1 MSNSILS
8 LLTAGLSYPQNIY
21 LNQLTTPF
29 KAYVGGYGS
38 GKTFVG
44 CLDLLNFASI
54 HPGVTMAYFGP
65 TYGTIRDVF
74 YPTIEEAGKL
84 LGFTCDIKTANREV
98 HLYRGSYFYGT
109 IICRS
114 MDNPDSIIGFKFD
127 RAFIDEMDTLSTIE
141 KQQKAWNKII
151 ARRRGSIDFQVSIG
165 VTTTPEGFK
174 HTYNLFSDN
183 PTKSY
188 SMVQASSY
196 ENQKY
201 LPGDYISTLM
211 ETYSPELVNAYVN
224 GLFVNLTAGTV
235 YNMFDRSLNHSAI
248 IQNPGEYLHIGMDF
262 NVTNMSAVVHVVRD
276 GDPVAVDELS
286 GIYDTPA
293 MIRTLKERYPEHPI
307 SIYPDAT
314 GKNRES
320 VDASTSDI
328 TELEG
333 AGYHCVYNGLNP
345 RIKDRTASMNRMF
358 LSAKGE
364 RRYKVN
370 IVRCPGYT
378 KDLEQQSYDKSGM
391 PDKSGNNDHRPDAGG
406 YFICNEFPINRPE
419 TIIGYQLPV

>member
-1 MSNSILS
+1 MGKSVLS
-8 LLTAGLSYPQNIY
+8 LLTNKLSYPQNVY
-21 LNQLTTPF
+21 LNQFTTPF

-44 CLDLLNFASI
+44 CLDLLNFASV
-54 HPGVTMAYFGP
+54 HPGVMMAYFGP

-74 YPTIEEAGKL
+74 YPTIQKAGKL

-98 HLYRGSYFYGT
+98 HLYRDKYFYGT

-114 MDNPDSIIGFKFD
+114 MDNPDSIIGFQFA
-127 RAFIDEMDTLSTIE
+127 RAFVDEMDTLPTID
-141 KQQKAWNKII
+141 KQRRAWNKII
-151 ARRRGSIDFQVSIG
+151 ARRRGSIEYQVIVG
-165 VTTTPEGFK
+165 LTTTPEGFK
-174 HTYNLFSDN
+174 HSYNLFADS
-183 PTKSY
+183 PSKSY
-188 SMVQASSY
+188 SMVQSSSY

-201 LPGDYISTLM
+201 LPIDYIPTLL

-224 GLFVNLTAGTV
+224 GLFVNLASGTV
-235 YNMFDRSLNHSAI
+235 YNMFDRVLNHSPI
-248 IQNPGEYLHIGMDF
+248 VQNVGEYLHIGMDF
-262 NVTNMSAVVHVVRD
+262 NVTNMSAIVHVIRN
-276 GDPVAVDELS
+276 GNPTAVDELD

-293 MIRTLKERYPEHPI
+293 MITVLKERYVDHPI

-314 GKNRES
+314 GTNRES

-328 TELEG
+328 AELENV
-333 AGYHCVYNGLNP
+333 GYHCVYNGLNP

-358 LSAKGE
+358 LNATGK

-370 IVRCPGYT
+370 TIRCPGYT
-378 KDLEQQSYDKSGM
+378 RDLEQQSFDKSGM
-391 PDKSGNNDHRPDAGG
+391 PDKSSNNDHKPDCGG
-406 YFICNEFPINRPE
+406 YFICSEYPINRPE

>member
-1 MSNSILS
+1 MSGSILS
-8 LLTAGLSYPQNIY
+8 DLSIALSYPQNVY
-21 LNQLTTPF
+21 LNRLATPF

-44 CLDLLNFASI
+44 CLDLLNFASV

-74 YPTIEEAGKL
+74 YPTIEEAAKL

-98 HLYRGSYFYGT
+98 HLYRDEYFYGT

-114 MDNPDSIIGFKFD
+114 MDNPDSIIGFKFS
-127 RAFIDEMDTLSTIE
+127 RAFIDELDTLSTVE
-141 KQQKAWNKII
+141 KQEKAWNKII
-151 ARRRGSIDFQVSIG
+151 ARRRGSIDHQVSVG

-174 HTYNLFSDN
+174 HTYDLFADE

-201 LPGDYISTLM
+201 LPPDYISTLM

-224 GLFVNLTAGTV
+224 GLFVNLKAGTV
-235 YNMFDRSLNHSAI
+235 YNMFDRVLNNSPVTE
-248 IQNPGEYLHIGMDF
+248 NPREYLHIGMDF
-262 NVTNMSAVVHVVRD
+262 NVTNMSAVVHIVRD
-276 GDPVAVDELS
+276 GDPIAVDELS

-293 MIRTLKERYPEHPI
+293 MILTLKEKYSDHPI
-307 SIYPDAT
+307 SIYPDST
-314 GKNRES
+314 GKNRETLN
-320 VDASTSDI
+320 ASTSDI
-328 TELEG
+328 AELEN
-333 AGYHCVYNGLNP
+333 AGYHCVYDGTNP
-345 RIKDRTASMNRMF
+345 LIKDRVASMNRMF

-370 IVRCPGYT
+370 VLRCPGYT
-378 KDLEQQSYDKSGM
+378 KKLEHQSYNKAGM
-391 PDKSGNNDHRPDAGG
+391 PDKSGNDDDMLDGGG
-406 YFICNEFPINRPE
+406 YYISSEFPINRPQ

>member
-1 MSNSILS
+1 MGVASSCDIALS
-8 LLTAGLSYPQNIY
+8 HPQNIY
-21 LNQLTTPF
+21 LNRFTTPF

-44 CLDLLNFASI
+44 CLDLLNFVSS
-54 HPGVTMAYFGP
+54 HPGITMAYFGP

-84 LGFTCDIKTANREV
+84 LGFSCEIKVANREV
-98 HLYRGSYFYGT
+98 HLYRGGQYYGI

-114 MDNPDSIIGFKFD
+114 MDIPDSIIGFKFA
-127 RAFIDEMDTLSTIE
+127 RAFIDELDTLATVD
-141 KQQKAWNKII
+141 KQRKAWNKII
-151 ARRRGSIDFQVSIG
+151 ARRRGSVEYQVVVG

-174 HTYNLFSDN
+174 HTYSLFADE

-196 ENQKY
+196 ENQRY
-201 LPGDYISTLM
+201 LPSDYISTLM
-211 ETYSPELVNAYVN
+211 ETYSSELVNAYVN

-235 YNMFDRSLNHSAI
+235 YNMFDRVLNHSSTVKTI
-248 IQNPGEYLHIGMDF
+248 GEHLHIGMDF
-262 NVTNMSAVVHVVRD
+262 NVTNMSAVVHVIRD
-276 GDPVAVDELS
+276 DNPIAIDEIS
-286 GIYDTPA
+286 GVYDTPA
-293 MIRTLKERYPEHPI
+293 MIIVLKERYDDYPI
-307 SIYPDAT
+307 SIYPDST

-320 VDASTSDI
+320 VNASTSDI
-328 TELEG
+328 AELQN

-358 LSAKGE
+358 LSAVGK

-370 IVRCPGYT
+370 TDFCPEYT
-378 KDLEQQSYDKSGM
+378 KNLEQQSYDKSGM
-391 PDKSGNNDHRPDAGG
+391 PDKSSGNDHLPDAGG
-406 YFICNEFPINRPE
+406 YFICSEFPINKPE
-419 TIIGYQLPV
+419 TIVGYQLPI

>member
-54 HPGVTMAYFGP
+54 HPGVIMAYFGP

-127 RAFIDEMDTLSTIE
+127 RAFIDEMDTLPTIE

-151 ARRRGSIDFQVSIG
+151 ARRRGLIDFQVSVG

-370 IVRCPGYT
+370 TVRCPGYT

>member
-1 MSNSILS
+1 MSDSILS

-21 LNQLTTPF
+21 LNQLTSTF
-29 KAYVGGYGS
+29 KAYIGGYGS

-44 CLDLLNFASI
+44 CLDLLNFISV
-54 HPGVTMAYFGP
+54 HPGITMAYFGP

-84 LGFTCDIKTANREV
+84 LGFTCDIKAANREV
-98 HLYRGSYFYGT
+98 HLYRGLDFYGT

-114 MDNPDSIIGFKFD
+114 MDNLDSIIGFKFA
-127 RAFIDEMDTLSTIE
+127 RAFIDELDILATIE
-141 KQQKAWNKII
+141 KQKKAWNKII
-151 ARRRGSIDFQVSIG
+151 ARRRGSTEYQVVVG

-174 HTYNLFSDN
+174 HTYSLFSDN
-183 PTKSY
+183 PSRSY

-196 ENQKY
+196 ENRKY
-201 LPGDYISTLM
+201 LPDDYIPTLM

-235 YNMFDRSLNHSAI
+235 YNMFDRVSNHSPI
-248 IQNPGEYLHIGMDF
+248 IENPGEHLHIGMDF
-262 NVTNMSAVVHVVRD
+262 NVTNMSGIVHVIRN
-276 GDPVAVDELS
+276 GDPVAVDELG

-293 MIRTLKERYPEHPI
+293 MIETLKEKYLDYPI
-307 SIYPDAT
+307 SIYPDAS

-328 TELEG
+328 AELEG
-333 AGYHCVYNGLNP
+333 AGYHCVYDGLNP

-358 LSAKGE
+358 LSAKGK

-370 IVRCPGYT
+370 TVRCPGYT
-378 KDLEQQSYDKSGM
+378 KNLEQQCYDKSGM
-391 PDKSGNNDHRPDAGG
+391 PDKSGDDDHKPDAGG
-406 YFICNEFPINRPE
+406 YFICKEFPINRPE

>member
-1 MSNSILS
+1 MSGSILS
-8 LLTAGLSYPQNIY
+8 LLTNGLSYPQNIY
-21 LNQLTTPF
+21 LNQFSTPF

-44 CLDLLNFASI
+44 CLDLLNFVSV
-54 HPGVTMAYFGP
+54 HPGITMAYFGP

-74 YPTIEEAGKL
+74 YPTIEEAGKH
-84 LGFTCDIKTANREV
+84 LGFSCDIKTANREV
-98 HLYRGSYFYGT
+98 HLYRGLYFYGT

-114 MDNPDSIIGFKFD
+114 MDNPNSIIGFKFA
-127 RAFIDEMDTLSTIE
+127 RAFIDEMDTLATIE
-141 KQQKAWNKII
+141 KQEKAWNKII
-151 ARRRGSIDFQVSIG
+151 ARRRGSTEYQVVIG
-165 VTTTPEGFK
+165 MTTTPEGFK

-196 ENQKY
+196 ENKKY

-211 ETYSPELVNAYVN
+211 ETYSSELVNAYVN

-235 YNMFDRSLNHSAI
+235 YNMFDRVLNHSPI
-248 IQNPGEYLHIGMDF
+248 VENSGEYLHIGMDF
-262 NVTNMSAVVHVVRD
+262 NVTNMSGIVHVIRN
-276 GDPVAVDELS
+276 GDPIAVDELG

-293 MIRTLKERYPEHPI
+293 MIETLKEKYLDHPI
-307 SIYPDAT
+307 SIYPDSS

-328 TELEG
+328 AELER
-333 AGYHCVYNGLNP
+333 AGYHCVYDGLNP

-364 RRYKVN
+364 RKYKVN
-370 IVRCPGYT
+370 TIRCPGYT
-378 KDLEQQSYDKSGM
+378 KNLEQQSYDKSGM
-391 PDKSGNNDHRPDAGG
+391 PDKSGNNDHKPDAGG
-406 YFICNEFPINRPE
+406 YFICNKFPINRPE

>member
-1 MSNSILS
+1 MSKSILS
-8 LLTAGLSYPQNIY
+8 LLTGGLSYPQNIY
-21 LNQLTTPF
+21 LNQFTTPF

-44 CLDLLNFASI
+44 CIDLLNFISV
-54 HPGVTMAYFGP
+54 HPGITMAYFGP
-65 TYGTIRDVF
+65 TYATIRDVF
-74 YPTIEEAGKL
+74 YPTIEEAGKM
-84 LGFTCDIKTANREV
+84 LGFTCDIKVANREV
-98 HLYRGSYFYGT
+98 HLYRGEYYYGT

-127 RAFIDEMDTLSTIE
+127 RAFIDELDTLASVE

-151 ARRRGSIDFQVSIG
+151 ARRRGSIDFQVSVG

-174 HTYNLFSDN
+174 HTYDLFADN
-183 PTKSY
+183 PSKSY

-196 ENQKY
+196 ENKKY
-201 LPGDYISTLM
+201 LPIDYIPTLK

-224 GLFVNLTAGTV
+224 GLFVNLVAGTV
-235 YNMFDRSLNHSAI
+235 YNMFDRSLNHTPVTENI
-248 IQNPGEYLHIGMDF
+248 GEYLHIGMDF
-262 NVTNMSAVVHVVRD
+262 NVTNMSGIVHVIRN
-276 GDPVAVDELS
+276 GNPIAVDELS
-286 GIYDTPA
+286 GIYDTPG
-293 MIRTLKERYPEHPI
+293 MIDVLKGRYRDHPI

-328 TELEG
+328 AELET
-333 AGYHCVYNGLNP
+333 AGYHCVYNDSNP

-358 LSAKGE
+358 LNAKDQ

-370 IVRCPGYT
+370 TVRCPGYT

-406 YFICNEFPINRPE
+406 YFIYSEYPINRPE
-419 TIIGYQLPV
+419 TIIGYQLSV

>member
-1 MSNSILS
+1 MSDPILS
-8 LLTAGLSYPQNIY
+8 LPVVNLSYPQNIY
-21 LNQLTTPF
+21 LNRLTTPF

-44 CLDLLNFASI
+44 CLDLLNFASV
-54 HPGVTMAYFGP
+54 HPGATMAYFGP

-74 YPTIEEAGKL
+74 YPTIEKAGKL
-84 LGFTCDIKTANREV
+84 LGFICNVKVSNREV
-98 HLYRGSYFYGT
+98 HLHRGGYYYGT

-114 MDNPDSIIGFKFD
+114 MDNPDSIVGFEFS
-127 RAFIDEMDTLSTIE
+127 RAFIDELDTLPTID
-141 KQQKAWNKII
+141 KQKRAWNKII
-151 ARRRGSIDFQVSIG
+151 ARRRGSTEYQVCLG
-165 VTTTPEGFK
+165 MTTTPEGFK
-174 HTYNLFSDN
+174 HTYNLFYDN

-201 LPGDYISTLM
+201 LPDDYISTLK

-224 GLFVNLTAGTV
+224 GYFVNLTSGTV
-235 YNMFDRSLNHSAI
+235 YNMFDRSLNNSSI
-248 IQNPGEYLHIGMDF
+248 VQDLGEYLHIGMDF
-262 NVTNMSAVVHVVRD
+262 NVTNMSAIIHVIRN
-276 GDPVAVDELS
+276 GDPIAVDELS

-293 MIRTLKERYPEHPI
+293 MIAILKERYHNHPI
-307 SIYPDAT
+307 SIYPDST

-328 TELEG
+328 AELEQ
-333 AGYHCVYNGLNP
+333 AGLHCVYSGLNP
-345 RIKDRTASMNRMF
+345 RVKDRTAAMNRMF
-358 LSAKGE
+358 LSATKQ

-370 IVRCPGYT
+370 IIRCPGYAN
-378 KDLEQQSYDKSGM
+378 DLEQQNYDSSGM
-391 PDKSGNNDHRPDAGG
+391 PDKKSGNDHKNDAAG
-406 YFICNEFPINRPE
+406 YFICSEFPINRPE